1 MMAEK
6 KFEDAMKRLEEIVE
20 NLESGELSLED
31 SLKNFEEGM
40 KLVKFSTGKLEE
52 AEKKVTKLIIDSE
65 GKRTQAPFEP
75 EKEKDGD
82 ETS

>member
-6 KFEDAMKRLEEIVE
+6 KFEDAMKRLEEIVQ
-20 NLESGELSLED
+20 NLEGGELSLED

-52 AEKKVTKLIIDSE
+52 AEKKVTQLIMDSE
-65 GKRTQAPFEP
+65 GKHTQAPFEP

-82 ETS
+82 GTS